1 MSKWVL
7 DHGDKMYHI
16 KAEDRD
22 DDVLLT
28 PRENIEDKE
37 LVVGG
42 SAESKEEKA
51 PRPNVTNFDFYQR
64 NLDTVVY

>member
-28 PRENIEDKE
+28 PRQPVVDIE
-37 LVVGG
+37 
-42 SAESKEEKA
+42 SEEISI
-51 PRPNVTNFDFYQR
+51 
-64 NLDTVVY
+64 

>member
-22 DDVLLT
+22 DDCLLT
-28 PRENIEDKE
+28 PRELTEAE
-37 LVVGG
+37 EAVVGG
-42 SAESKEEKA
+42 GAA
-51 PRPNVTNFDFYQR
+51 P
-64 NLDTVVY
+64 